1 MNGGSEMHHG
11 VVQSVGPPI
20 SHHQH
25 HQPQQHQQ
33 GQQHQ
38 QHQQGQQGQQH
49 QQGHQHQQRPMKSSS
64 NQISNNANH
73 ANNKS
78 YANKLKNK
86 SGGNGNKH
94 PPDKLPHS
102 LKQPPIASA
111 SVGGSSGKGT
121 KFTVQKIS
129 QSFPM

>member
-38 QHQQGQQGQQH
+38 QHQQQQQH
-49 QQGHQHQQRPMKSSS
+49 QQGQHQQRPMKSSS
-64 NQISNNANH
+64 SQISNN

-121 KFTVQKIS
+121 KLKDIFRNFSSLRKSLNI
-129 QSFPM
+129 

>member
-33 GQQHQ
+33 HQQGQQHQQHQ
-38 QHQQGQQGQQH
+38 QHQQGQHH
-49 QQGHQHQQRPMKSSS
+49 QQQQRPMKPSS

-121 KFTVQKIS
+121 KFTVK
-129 QSFPM
+129 FFNL